1 MLECLF
7 DCSGGQQVQQS
18 PSSSFSRRSAH
29 DWEDLGLTV
38 LAVLLSLLIA
48 VIVLRKIV
56 AATGGSPDVSME
68 ADLASFE

>member
-1 MLECLF
+1 MCL
-7 DCSGGQQVQQS
+7 CSEGSPSQQS
-18 PSSSFSRRSAH
+18 LSSSLSRRSTH

-38 LAVLLSLLIA
+38 LAVMLSLLIA